1 MWAAF
6 YYTVRCKRIKE
17 NLIFNHVAI
26 NYPLSLEFASCH
38 SNEEKIICCREL
50 IEGNCL
56 GNNAVQREIYNDIFE
71 LRTDGYIIFDFKI
84 YLGRL
89 ISRY

>member
-26 NYPLSLEFASCH
+26 NYPLSLEFTSCH
-38 SNEEKIICCREL
+38 SNEEKIICYKEL
-50 IEGNCL
+50 IEGNRL
-56 GNNAVQREIYNDIFE
+56 GNNAVQREIDNDIFE

>member
-26 NYPLSLEFASCH
+26 NYPLSLEFTSCH
-38 SNEEKIICCREL
+38 SKEEKIICYKEL
-50 IEGNCL
+50 IEGNRL
-56 GNNAVQREIYNDIFE
+56 GNNAVQREIDNDIFE
-71 LRTDGYIIFDFKI
+71 LRTAGYIIFDFKI

-89 ISRY
+89 LS